1 MLISKFDTAG
11 VAEKI
16 SQLEEQYAI
25 TLPSQYKMFLLR
37 YNGGLTPETF
47 FRANKVE
54 SDVRAFYGVG
64 NVEYS
69 LDSADLNE
77 WTKRNYFP
85 IACDSFGNEI
95 LIGIS
100 EASYGEVFF
109 WDHELS
115 KTQMIANDLKTFV
128 KSCKSRKINP
138 NAKKSIAEREADM
151 IAKGRGHV
159 ITDTLRK
166 CWQDEI
172 DKFGNI
178 EQERAIIK

>member
-1 MLISKFDTAG
+1 MLISKFDTSG
-11 VAEKI
+11 VSEKI
-16 SQLEEQYAI
+16 SQLEERYAI
-25 TLPSQYKMFLLR
+25 NLPPQYKMFLLK

-47 FRANKVE
+47 FKANKVE
-54 SDVRAFYGVG
+54 SDVRAFYGIG

-69 LDSADLNE
+69 LDSADLGE
-77 WTKRNYFP
+77 WTKKNYFP

-100 EASYGEVFF
+100 EASYGKVFF

-115 KTQMIANDLKTFV
+115 KTQMIALDLKTFV
-128 KSCKSRKINP
+128 KACKSQKINP
-138 NAKKSIAEREADM
+138 YAKKSIAEREADL

-159 ITDTLRK
+159 ITDGLRK
-166 CWQDEI
+166 AWQDEI

-178 EQERAIIK
+178 EQERVIIK